1 MFLIRHLVVFF
12 LVVLWPLV
20 SWYEIVVCLLFA
32 FVHSLLVCSKIE
44 SQDQMIKCC
53 PLDRFRRWFDIST
66 DATPTFL
73 EHIMHLVLPGAKG
86 NKAEICM
93 EESKA

>member
-1 MFLIRHLVVFF
+1 MCHGTKSLFVF
-12 LVVLWPLV
+12 VD
-20 SWYEIVVCLLFA
+20 
-32 FVHSLLVCSKIE
+32 SLLVCSIE
-44 SQDQMIKCC
+44 PQDQMIKCC
-53 PLDRFRRWFDIST
+53 PLDPFLRWFNIST

-73 EHIMHLVLPGAKG
+73 EHTMHLVLPGAKG

>member
-1 MFLIRHLVVFF
+1 MCHGTKSLFVF
-12 LVVLWPLV
+12 VD
-20 SWYEIVVCLLFA
+20 
-32 FVHSLLVCSKIE
+32 SLLVCSRIE
-44 SQDQMIKCC
+44 PQDQMIKCC
-53 PLDRFRRWFDIST
+53 PLDRFRRWFNIST

-73 EHIMHLVLPGAKG
+73 EHTMHLVLPGAKG